1 MVSGCCGYGAAMAPE
16 GLPRPQRF
24 ALGTFVFR
32 FPVAHLG
39 IGILGNALFLVG
51 TVLFLTGDQD
61 VGVWLFLVG
70 SIGMFLGS
78 LGEGLRVLGKR
89 RLVRFDVD
97 PHHPDEPWSSTQR
110 PSSPLG

>member
-1 MVSGCCGYGAAMAPE
+1 MPPD
-16 GLPRPQRF
+16 GLPRRQRF

-32 FPVAHLG
+32 FPLVHLG

-51 TVLFLTGDQD
+51 TVLFLIQHQD
-61 VGVWLFLVG
+61 AGVWLFLAG
-70 SIGMFLGS
+70 STGMFLGS
-78 LGEGLRVLGKR
+78 LGEGLRVMGKR

-110 PSSPLG
+110 PSSSIG

>member
-1 MVSGCCGYGAAMAPE
+1 MTPD
-16 GLPRPQRF
+16 GLPRRQRF

-32 FPVAHLG
+32 FPVVHLG
-39 IGILGNALFLVG
+39 VGILGNALFLVG

-61 VGVWLFLVG
+61 VGVWLFLAG
-70 SIGMFLGS
+70 SSGMFLGS

-110 PSSPLG
+110 PSSPIG

>member
-1 MVSGCCGYGAAMAPE
+1 MVSGCCGYGAAMAPD